1 MKKLVPS
8 ALGGDA
14 RLVVPT
20 PQGDAG
26 IYTHL
31 ASFVRR
37 APAAQRDAFWQRVG
51 KCLAEEIEEGTRW
64 LSTAGGGV
72 SWLHVRIDRRPKYY
86 KYLDYRR

>member
-51 KCLAEEIEEGTRW
+51 ECLAEEIEEGTRW

>member
-1 MKKLVPS
+1 VPS

-14 RLVVPT
+14 WLVAPT
-20 PQGDAG
+20 PQGEAA

-37 APAAQRDAFWQRVG
+37 APAAQRDAFWQRIGV
-51 KCLAEEIEEGTRW
+51 CLAVEIEEGKRW
-64 LSTAGGGV
+64 LSTVGGGV

-86 KYLDYRR
+86 KYEGYRR